1 MEAYVSIGVAAG
13 ILSLVPQVPSFVRL
27 VRESKIRKMTFVTFA
42 SLFLSLGL
50 WVIYGILK
58 QDWIIA
64 ISSGAILVA
73 YTGYNLLAVYY
84 TRRSIKNERYFF
96 YSR

>member
-1 MEAYVSIGVAAG
+1 MEPYVLIGVAAG
-13 ILSLVPQVPSFVRL
+13 ILSLVPQIPSFVRL
-27 VRESKIRKMTFVTFA
+27 VRESKFRKMTFVTFA

-58 QDWIIA
+58 SDWIIA
-64 ISSGAILVA
+64 ISSSAILIL

>member
-1 MEAYVSIGVAAG
+1 MEAYILIGVGAG
-13 ILSLVPQVPSFVRL
+13 ILSLLPQVPSFVKL
-27 VRESKIRKMTFVTFA
+27 LREGKIRKMTFVTFA

-50 WVIYGILK
+50 WVIYGVLK
-58 QDWIIA
+58 SDWIIA
-64 ISSGAILVA
+64 ISSGAILIA
-73 YTGYNLLAVYY
+73 YTTYNLLAVYY